1 MGLKDTVSQLKH
13 LIERLCKDLDKGMR
27 GNRAA
32 SQRVR
37 TASIKFA
44 KLAKLYRKES
54 IAEERSKG
62 PKKGKPK
69 KKAVKRRK

>member
-1 MGLKDTVSQLKH
+1 MALKETVNQLKP
-13 LIERLCKDLDKGMR
+13 LLERLCEDLEKGLR

-37 TASIKFA
+37 TGSIIFA

-62 PKKGKPK
+62 PKRGKIK
-69 KKAVKRRK
+69 KKAIKKRK